1 MSVVSAVLAVLAVSV
16 VSVVSAVL
24 AVSAVSV
31 VSVVSVRICMQG
43 SLVCQGQKVED
54 TVGGATQSIHNSNS
68 ILKCLQQ

>member
-1 MSVVSAVLAVLAVSV
+1 MSVVSAVSTVSV
-16 VSVVSAVL
+16 VSVVSAV
-24 AVSAVSV
+24 
-31 VSVVSVRICMQG
+31 SVRISMQG